1 MKITGVHHVA
11 VQVRD
16 LARAEAFYVGVLGL
30 PVARRWPA
38 AEGGDRSV
46 WLDAGAGAVLM
57 LERAASDARP
67 PAEDPFAHLH
77 AGWHVVALRI
87 DPDTRQAWEARLLRA
102 DVQVAH
108 RTAFTLYV
116 RDPDGNRVA
125 LSHYPVDPL
134 NG

>member
-1 MKITGVHHVA
+1 MRIAGVHHVA

-16 LARAEAFYVGVLGL
+16 LPRAEAFYAGVLGL
-30 PVARRWPA
+30 EVARRWPA

-46 WLDAGAGAVLM
+46 WLDAGGGTVLM
-57 LERAASDARP
+57 LERAAPDARP

-87 DPDTRQAWEARLLRA
+87 EAASRGAWEERLARA
-102 DVQVAH
+102 EVPVVH
-108 RTAFTLYV
+108 RSAWSLYV

-125 LSHYPVDPL
+125 LSHYPDDAS
-134 NG
+134 